1 VNPAKVAGRVA
12 VALALPLFLIIA
24 WWFASAGSDNVY
36 FPPLSTIVKIFPPTW
51 LEGGTDARIVA
62 DLLPSLGRLAM
73 GLTLAALLGIGA
85 GLAIGSS
92 PTLRAVTEPVLEI
105 FRAIPPPALVPLLV
119 AIAGIDTLM
128 KVLVIVI
135 GCVWP
140 ILLNTVE
147 GVRAIDPVLSDTCR
161 AYGIRGQ
168 TRLRSLVLR
177 SASPQIMTGLRQALS
192 LGIILMVISEMFA
205 ASEGIGYT
213 VVQFQRTF
221 ALPEMWTGIIVLG
234 LLGVVLSWLFRL
246 LEARVL
252 TWYHGQREMQRS

>member
-1 VNPAKVAGRVA
+1 VNPAKIAGRA
-12 VALALPLFLIIA
+12 AMALALPVVLILA
-24 WWFASAGSDNVY
+24 WWFASAGSQDLY
-36 FPPLSTIVKIFPPTW
+36 FPPLSTIVATFSPTW
-51 LEGGTDARIVA
+51 LKGGLDARIIA
-62 DLLPSLGRLAM
+62 DVLPSLGRLAL
-73 GLTLAALLGIGA
+73 GLTLAGFVGIAA

-105 FRAIPPPALVPLLV
+105 FRAVPPPALVPLLV
-119 AIAGIDTLM
+119 AIAGIDTFM

-147 GVRAIDPVLSDTCR
+147 GVRSIDPVLSDTCR
-161 AYGIRGQ
+161 AYGVRGQ

-221 ALPEMWTGIIVLG
+221 ALPEMWTGIILLG
-234 LLGVVLSWLFRL
+234 LLGVILSWLFRL
-246 LEARVL
+246 IEVRVL
-252 TWYHGQREMQRS
+252 SWYHGQRELQRS

>member
-1 VNPAKVAGRVA
+1 MNPAKVAGRIGMA
-12 VALALPLFLIIA
+12 IALPLLLIAA
-24 WWFASAGSDNVY
+24 WWLASEGSENLY
-36 FPPLSTIVKIFPPTW
+36 FPPLKTIVEVFPETW
-51 LEGGTDARIVA
+51 LEGGADAPIVA
-62 DLLPSLGRLAM
+62 DLLPSLGRLTL
-73 GLTLAALLGIGA
+73 GLAFAALLGIGA
-85 GLAIGSS
+85 GLAIGRSS
-92 PTLRAVTEPVLEI
+92 TLRAITEPVLEI

-128 KVLVIVI
+128 KVLVIVL

-147 GVRAIDPVLSDTCR
+147 GVRSIDPVLSDTCR
-161 AYGIRGQ
+161 AYGVRGQ
-168 TRLRSLVLR
+168 TRLRALVLR

-205 ASEGIGYT
+205 ASNGIGYT

-221 ALPEMWTGIIVLG
+221 ALPQMWTGIIVLG

-246 LEARVL
+246 VEARVL
-252 TWYHGQREMQRS
+252 GWYHGQREMQRS

>member
-1 VNPAKVAGRVA
+1 VNPAKVAGRVTM
-12 VALALPLFLIIA
+12 ALALPLFLVVS
-24 WWFASAGSDNVY
+24 WWFASAGSEDLY
-36 FPPLSTIVKIFPPTW
+36 FPPLRTIVEVFPETW
-51 LEGGTDARIVA
+51 LKGGADARIVA
-62 DLLPSLGRLAM
+62 DVVPSLGRLAL
-73 GLTLAALLGIGA
+73 GLTLAALVGIGA

-92 PTLRAVTEPVLEI
+92 PALRAVTEPVLEI

-135 GCVWP
+135 GCLWP

-147 GVRAIDPVLSDTCR
+147 GVRSIDPVLSDTCR

-168 TRLRSLVLR
+168 TRLRALVLR

-205 ASEGIGYT
+205 AKNGIGYT

-234 LLGVVLSWLFRL
+234 LLGVVLSLLFRL
-246 LEARVL
+246 IEARVL
-252 TWYHGQREMQRS
+252 SWYHGQREMQRS